1 MRRFG
6 SDRPD
11 LRYAFEI
18 QDWSPQAVKTDFAV
32 FTKTVEGGGVIRAL
46 VVPGGG
52 REFSRKDGDDLVAEA
67 QGLGAKGLVWVVVNE
82 DGSLR
87 SPVAKFLEGLDG
99 DLGASPG
106 DLIAMVA
113 DDEMVASMVLGSLRG
128 RFAAR
133 YGLQPDVD
141 WAMSWITDFPL
152 VDWNADEKRWD
163 PTHHPFTGP
172 KAEHL
177 DMLETDTAAVR
188 ADAYDL
194 VVNGVEVG
202 GGSIRIHDRAIQ
214 QRVFELIGV
223 GPEEAEEKFSFLL
236 QSLKLGAPPHGGFAL
251 GLDRLV
257 MLLAG
262 EESIREVIAFP
273 KTASGADPLT
283 GAPAP
288 VDGGQLDEL
297 ALKSVAPEPEP
308 EA

>member
-1 MRRFG
+1 
-6 SDRPD
+6 
-11 LRYAFEI
+11 
-18 QDWSPQAVKTDFAV
+18 
-32 FTKTVEGGGVIRAL
+32 

-52 REFSRKDGDDLVAEA
+52 AEFSRKDGDDLVAEA
-67 QGLGAKGLVWVVVNE
+67 QSLGAKGLVWVVVTE

-87 SPVAKFLEGLDG
+87 SPVAKFLEGLDA
-99 DLGASPG
+99 DLGASAG

-113 DDEMVASMVLGSLRG
+113 DEEMVASTVLGSLR
-128 RFAAR
+128 AR
-133 YGLQPDVD
+133 LPTRYRMEPEAE

-163 PTHHPFTGP
+163 STHHPFTAP
-172 KAEHL
+172 KPEHL
-177 DMLETDTAAVR
+177 EMLESDTAAVR

-194 VVNGVEVG
+194 VINGVEVG
-202 GGSIRIHDRAIQ
+202 GGSIRIHDRDVQ

-236 QSLKLGAPPHGGFAL
+236 QALKLGAPPHGGFAL

-262 EESIREVIAFP
+262 EDSIREVMAFP
-273 KTASGADPLT
+273 KTATGSDPLT

-288 VDGGQLDEL
+288 VDTAQLDEL
-297 ALKSVAPEPEP
+297 AVESVAPEPEP